1 MKLFIMIFFL
11 APCSSAP
18 CKNNGYCRET
28 AYNSYQCIC
37 NTPWDGPT
45 CEIRVNPCVLPPEP
59 GNCNQTV
66 VRYYYDRFEEKC
78 LPFNFTGRTS

>member
-1 MKLFIMIFFL
+1 MIFFL

-45 CEIRVNPCVLPPEP
+45 CEIKVNPCVLPPEP

-66 VRYYYDRFEEKC
+66 LRYYYDRFEEKC